1 MTAAS
6 DILTVDETVL
16 RAEHWWS
23 RLAGCT
29 QGSRS
34 ESDVVEPW
42 RIAAGDD
49 AWTVSV
55 ALPNPLAATFVRWFG
70 RRLVLWPDG
79 IPAKRIT
86 SICSSSIGKRKD
98 RQPEWFDALRTAVLR
113 LDFATEC
120 LTHVLSTATADGVR
134 RCCDLFGVERL
145 DVMIGTAEPI
155 SLSELSR
162 WIDRT
167 VTDADEPHDRCMV
180 RRAILSPPVVGTAGQ
195 GIEPAGLIPSDLLA
209 DSLLA
214 AVGHRIVA
222 LKVRKGGR
230 VDRILQRCLDD
241 PDLIA
246 PVLLADH
253 QNVRQRDHMEHLVE
267 AGAVRWL
274 LEYDET
280 QSGDRAATAGGDG
293 PSDDDG
299 FCNRE
304 GFDSEDVPTVP
315 HGVLVEPEQWLTHW
329 TRAHPGAWSGQDDDE
344 FWDELIL
351 GCRTSDRSA
360 FATLLKIL
368 QDRRLNA
375 APSGQGTRCVSF
387 TAVPLTEFRQRRIF
401 RRHKQQFDFELYGIA
416 VRRDVLSARGAKPV
430 VYTDRESP
438 VTAKD
443 DDVFLR
449 QPATNAAGTIDWTA
463 EQEWRFVGDLPLDEF
478 AADELVVFVSNE
490 VEVQRVRRVVDWP
503 VVCVPPAR

>member
-1 MTAAS
+1 M
-6 DILTVDETVL
+6 DETVS
-16 RAEHWWS
+16 RAEQWWS
-23 RLAGCT
+23 RLAGPAPGNHGPT
-29 QGSRS
+29 
-34 ESDVVEPW
+34 DVDEPW
-42 RIAAGDD
+42 RIAAGDN
-49 AWTVSV
+49 AWRVSV
-55 ALPNPLAATFVRWFG
+55 ALPNPPAATFIRWFG

-79 IPAKRIT
+79 LPAKRIT

-134 RCCDLFGVERL
+134 RCCDLFGIERL
-145 DVMIGTAEPI
+145 EVIFGDTEPI
-155 SLSELSR
+155 LLSELSR

-167 VTDADEPHDRCMV
+167 VAEADEPRDWGMV
-180 RRAILSPPVVGTAGQ
+180 RRAILLPPVVGVSDQ
-195 GIEPAGLIPSDLLA
+195 GTEPAGLIPSDLLA

-214 AVGHRIVA
+214 AAGHRIVA

-230 VDRILQRCLDD
+230 VDRVLQRCLDEA
-241 PDLIA
+241 DLTA

-253 QNVRQRDHMEHLVE
+253 RNVRQRDHMQHLVE

-274 LEYDET
+274 LEHGET
-280 QSGDRAATAGGDG
+280 ESGDRTATAGGDDASRHSG
-293 PSDDDG
+293 PS
-299 FCNRE
+299 NIK
-304 GFDSEDVPTVP
+304 GFDREDVPTVL
-315 HGVLVEPEQWLTHW
+315 HSVLVAPEQWLSHW
-329 TRAHPGAWSGQDDDE
+329 TRAHPGAWPDQDDDE

-375 APSGQGTRCVSF
+375 AGAGQGTRCVSF
-387 TAVPLTEFRQRRIF
+387 TAVPLAEFRERRIF
-401 RRHKQQFDFELYGIA
+401 RRHKQQFDFEMYGIA

-430 VYTDRESP
+430 IYTDRESP
-438 VTAKD
+438 VTAECD
-443 DDVFLR
+443 DAWLR
-449 QPATNAAGTIDWTA
+449 QPATNAVGTIDWTA
-463 EQEWRFVGDLPLDEF
+463 EQEWRLVGDLSLDEL